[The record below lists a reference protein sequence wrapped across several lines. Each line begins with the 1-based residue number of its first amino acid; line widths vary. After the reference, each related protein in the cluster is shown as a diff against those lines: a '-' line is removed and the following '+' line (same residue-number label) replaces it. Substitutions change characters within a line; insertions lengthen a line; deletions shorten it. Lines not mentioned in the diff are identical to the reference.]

1 MSKIKNLALRK
12 PKNSLRKMLF
22 EIASKSTDPESNLNE
37 IRNTICF
44 ELEISRKLLTY
55 YEENRKPI
63 SFDHLSYLA
72 QVISKKYQTIS
83 VNDLIEF

>member
-1 MSKIKNLALRK
+1 MSKIKNSALRK

-22 EIASKSTDPESNLNE
+22 EIAAKSSDPESNLNE

-63 SFDHLSYLA
+63 SFDHLAYLV
-72 QVISKKYQTIS
+72 QVISEKYTKIS
-83 VNDLIEF
+83 VSDLMEF

>member
-22 EIASKSTDPESNLNE
+22 EIASKSADPESNLNE

-63 SFDHLSYLA
+63 SFEHLAYLA
-72 QVISKKYQTIS
+72 QVISKKYQSIS
-83 VNDLIEF
+83 VNDLMEY

>member
-1 MSKIKNLALRK
+1 MSKFKNLALRK

-22 EIASKSTDPESNLNE
+22 EIASKSGDPETNLNE

-63 SFDHLSYLA
+63 SFEHLAYLT
-72 QVISKKYQTIS
+72 QVISKKYQSIS
-83 VNDLIEF
+83 VNDLMEY